1 MNNMEDKEKTS
12 GSQDQKRDIG
22 EMFSPLQDI
31 KKYEAGENAEVQFGG
46 GLTGLMDMSDPIKDV
61 YLVLL
66 KHGDMTMQEIMQEP
80 SLEDKAS
87 LSIYVKILV
96 RQGYIERYKDGD
108 VVRYRALAG
117 EKGKKEIS
125 EDIWDALK

>member
-1 MNNMEDKEKTS
+1 MEDKEKTS
-12 GSQDQKRDIG
+12 DSQDPKKDIG
-22 EMFSPLQDI
+22 ELFSPLQDI

-80 SLEDKAS
+80 SLEDNAS

-96 RQGYIERYKDGD
+96 RQGYLERYKDGD
-108 VVRYRALAG
+108 AVRYSALAG

-125 EDIWDALK
+125 EDIWDLLK

>member
-1 MNNMEDKEKTS
+1 LNNMDDKEKTS
-12 GSQDQKRDIG
+12 DDQNVKKDIG
-22 EMFSPLQDI
+22 QMFSPLEDV
-31 KKYEAGENAEVQFGG
+31 KKYEAAQDSEVQFGG
-46 GLTGLMDMSDPIKDV
+46 GLMGIMDMSDPIKDV

-96 RQGYIERYKDGD
+96 RQGYIERYKDGA
-108 VVRYRALAG
+108 VVKYRALAG

-125 EDIWDALK
+125 EDIWDLLK

>member
-1 MNNMEDKEKTS
+1 MEDKEEKP
-12 GSQDQKRDIG
+12 GSQNVKKEIG
-22 EMFSPLQDI
+22 DMFSPLQDM
-31 KKYEAGENAEVQFGG
+31 KKHEPAGDSEVQFGG
-46 GLTGLMDMSDPIKDV
+46 GLSGILDMSDPIKDV

-80 SLEDKAS
+80 SLEDKES
-87 LSIYVKILV
+87 LSMYVKILV
-96 RQGYIERYKDGD
+96 RQGYLERFKDAD

-117 EKGKKEIS
+117 EKGRKEIS